1 MSKFINKYVTG
12 QVMMRAVGRIKQG
25 NGHRGEDGH
34 FFQPGGQ
41 GNNTEA
47 ETWRKWGIASH
58 RNLGQEYSGWGGMA
72 GTKVSTGVAER
83 LVAAANPSRTQRPKS
98 QRPQHLYCRD
108 LARAYSGV
116 IGMKAKP
123 GRLRSEWK
131 RKGWRWQLQTLLQDF
146 CSKGDQ
152 PDGAVP
158 GGGCRVMGS
167 FSSRRH
173 HNVLVWW

>member
-1 MSKFINKYVTG
+1 
-12 QVMMRAVGRIKQG
+12 
-25 NGHRGEDGH
+25 
-34 FFQPGGQ
+34 
-41 GNNTEA
+41 
-47 ETWRKWGIASH
+47 
-58 RNLGQEYSGWGGMA
+58 MA

-158 GGGCRVMGS
+158 GGGCRVMRS

-173 HNVLVWW
+173 HNVLV